1 MKAAALF
8 SGGKDSIYAIYLA
21 EKQGYKVDHLI
32 CLIPSLPWPSPH
44 ATNVQC
50 LTVLADS
57 MKKHLVI
64 IDYKQNE
71 EGLVQE
77 LKRLKVDALIAGD
90 IAVEQHITHL
100 KKVCSSAGVNLLEP
114 LFGMNSH
121 VLLQEM
127 LSLGFKAIIVGVDV
141 QRVDEK
147 WLGFILS
154 AKTAKLFLDQNKNID
169 PLDENGEYHTI
180 VTECP
185 LYSKPFKP
193 SISKRIS
200 GEKLRYAIISLT

>member
-1 MKAAALF
+1 MEAAALF

-32 CLIPSLPWPSPH
+32 CLIPSLPQPSPH
-44 ATNVQC
+44 VANIQC
-50 LTVLADS
+50 LTMLADS
-57 MKKHLVI
+57 MKKHLAI
-64 IDYKQNE
+64 IDYRQSE

-77 LKRLKVDALIAGD
+77 LKRLKIDTLIAGD

-100 KKVCSSAGVNLLEP
+100 KKVCDSAGANLLEP
-114 LFGMNSH
+114 LFGMNPL
-121 VLLQEM
+121 VLLHEM

-141 QRVDEK
+141 QRLDEK

-154 AKTAKLFLDQNKNID
+154 AETAHLFLCQNKNID
-169 PLDENGEYHTI
+169 PLGENGEYHTI

-185 LYSKPFKP
+185 LYSKPFRP
-193 SISKRIS
+193 VISKRITGKS
-200 GEKLRYAIISLT
+200 LRYAIISLM